1 MNMQAMLKQ
10 AQNLQKKML
19 SEQEEINNTTF
30 TAQNGLVRVLMKGNK
45 KIEKVEITKS
55 DDFSSDDLD
64 MLEDMIMVA
73 VNDAIGQIDKMTE
86 EKMGKYANAVPGLF

>member
-1 MNMQAMLKQ
+1 
-10 AQNLQKKML
+10 
-19 SEQEEINNTTF
+19 
-30 TAQNGLVRVLMKGNK
+30 
-45 KIEKVEITKS
+45 
-55 DDFSSDDLD
+55 

>member
-30 TAQNGLVRVLMKGNK
+30 TAQNGLVKVLMKGNK
-45 KIEKVEITKS
+45 KIEKVEITKG

-73 VNDAIGQIDKMTE
+73 VNDAINQIDKKTE
-86 EKMGKYANAVPGLF
+86 EKLGKYANAVPGLF